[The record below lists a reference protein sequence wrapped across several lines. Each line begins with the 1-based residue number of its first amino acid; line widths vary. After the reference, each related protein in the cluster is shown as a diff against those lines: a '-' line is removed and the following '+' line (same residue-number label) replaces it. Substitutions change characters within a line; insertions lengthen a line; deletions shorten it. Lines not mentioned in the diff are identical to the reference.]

1 MQALFHTAKAIV
13 LVISKAH
20 GHVPCVNAVCT
31 REMMGHEI
39 ERSQKAVCW
48 LCNLH
53 IRFVR
58 GKRPVRILHD
68 STAARREKSSARA
81 LDSSDLLYLILPLID
96 RADTQHI

>member
-53 IRFVR
+53 IRFVNS
-58 GKRPVRILHD
+58 KVHD
-68 STAARREKSSARA
+68 STHRGEAREKSWRA
-81 LDSSDLLYLILPLID
+81 
-96 RADTQHI
+96 